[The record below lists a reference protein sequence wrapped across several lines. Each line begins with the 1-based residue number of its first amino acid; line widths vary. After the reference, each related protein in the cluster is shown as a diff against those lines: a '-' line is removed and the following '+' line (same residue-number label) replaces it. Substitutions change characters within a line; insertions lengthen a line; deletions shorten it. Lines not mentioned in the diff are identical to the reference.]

1 MAPPAFEVRQ
11 WVRRQLMSRVSEDCV
26 HVPCERAIDP
36 ARAILLLVGI
46 SGHVPLEQELS
57 AWLLEVVRARAR

>member
-11 WVRRQLMSRVSEDCV
+11 WVQRQLMSRVSDDCV
-26 HVPCERAIDP
+26 QVPCERAIDP
-36 ARAILLLVGI
+36 ARAILLLFGI
-46 SGHVPLEQELS
+46 SGHIPLEQELS